1 MFFIIWIKCPKIS
14 QFIQSNRK
22 DELMSFVL
30 LLIFFPSVAVLA
42 NGAFYKDEILYL
54 C

>member
-1 MFFIIWIKCPKIS
+1 
-14 QFIQSNRK
+14 
-22 DELMSFVL
+22 MSFVL